1 MSKVLKA
8 AGQVLAI
15 VALIPG
21 PQQPFVAAAAAVV
34 NVAAVLTA
42 KKPQVSGQAT
52 TWRADPGAP
61 STITFGR
68 TLVGG
73 DIRYKKAHDKNNR
86 YDTLVVVLS
95 GCGPIQ
101 SIDATYADKRVVNFT
116 GMAAQ
121 APWLDRMWQDTQLG
135 ACPEAAQL
143 STGVGTPPGWT
154 SAHKLSGYAAAML
167 TFTYHAKGDNPT
179 TTLPQMGWL
188 GHWVKGYDP
197 REDST
202 YPGGSGSQRWDD
214 ETTWE
219 WTENPF
225 ILALTYA
232 IGWHQ
237 GLGNVR
243 VGGVGMPIEA
253 IDLAAFVEAAN
264 VADLNGWKAGGQV
277 TTSDDKWETM
287 KALCQ
292 AGSGEPVRY
301 GAVLSCIVNSPKIS
315 IATISLSDLIG
326 EASITTAQTRRERV
340 NGIIP
345 RYRSEDHFWEVV
357 PASCIRNSTYL
368 AEDGGKERTR
378 EITYPLVQ
386 CAAGE
391 QPAQAAQLA
400 AYDVANAREASPI
413 VLPLKL
419 RWLGYRSGDCLTIED
434 TPAFGYLAG
443 KDVLVMKRQL
453 HAESG
458 TVPLTMRTETAAK
471 HTWALSQTGTAAPT
485 TDLPEPPDL
494 DAPEGDEWDLTGT
507 AIDGDGSVIPALVF
521 DGATDDGT
529 PLAVIFSYYQGSEAP
544 VDEADWLLSGS
555 MPPSVTQHTVTSVG
569 AGLPYMGSV
578 QYLFDI
584 GISDRLVLGPVTTGE
599 LLSGGEVGE
608 LLTDGGELVT
618 DGGEFVAEG

>member
-1 MSKVLKA
+1 LKI
-8 AGQVLAI
+8 AGQVLA
-15 VALIPG
+15 VAALIPG
-21 PQQPFVAAAAAVV
+21 PQQPFVMAAAAVV

-42 KKPQVSGQAT
+42 KKPVVSGQAT
-52 TWRADPGAP
+52 TWRADPSAP
-61 STITFGR
+61 GTITFGR

-73 DIRYKKAHDKNNR
+73 DIRYKKAHGKNNV

-101 SIDATYADKRVVNFT
+101 SIDATYADKKIVTFSGT
-116 GMAAQ
+116 AAQ
-121 APWLDRMWQDTQLG
+121 APWLDRMWQASQLG
-135 ACPEAAQL
+135 LCPEAAQL
-143 STGVGTPPGWT
+143 SNGVGTPPDWT
-154 SAHKLSGYAAAML
+154 SAHKLSGYAAVMV
-167 TFTYHAKGDNPT
+167 TFTYYAKGDNPT
-179 TTLPQMGWL
+179 TTLPAMGWL

-202 YPGGSGSQRWDD
+202 YPGGSGTQRWDD

-219 WTENPF
+219 WSENPF

-237 GLGNVR
+237 GAGNVR
-243 VGGVGMPIEA
+243 VGGVGMSIDA
-253 IDLAAFVEAAN
+253 IDVAAFVEAAN
-264 VADLNGWKAGGQV
+264 VADLNGWTAGGQV

-301 GAVLSCIVNSPKIS
+301 GAVLSCIVNTPKIP

-326 EASITTAQTRRERV
+326 EAAITTAQTRRERV
-340 NGIIP
+340 NGIVP
-345 RYRSEDHFWEVV
+345 RYRSEDHYWEVV

-378 EITYPLVQ
+378 EVSYPLVQ
-386 CAAGE
+386 CVAGE

-400 AYDVANAREASPI
+400 AYDIANAREASAS
-413 VLPLKL
+413 LPLKL

-434 TPAFGYLAG
+434 TPEFGYLAG

-458 TVPLTMRTETAAK
+458 TVPLTVRTETAAK
-471 HTWALSQTGTAAPT
+471 HAWALGQTGTAAPT
-485 TDLPEPPDL
+485 TELPEPPEL
-494 DAPEGDEWDLTGT
+494 EAPEVSEWSLSGT
-507 AIDGDGSVIPALVF
+507 TIDGDGSVIPALVF
-521 DGATDDGT
+521 EGETDDGT
-529 PLAVIFSYYQGSEAP
+529 PQAIRFSYYQGGTAP
-544 VDEADWLLSGS
+544 VDDADWILSAS
-555 MPPSVTQHTVTSVG
+555 LPSSAEQHIVTSVG

-578 QYLFDI
+578 QYAFDI
-584 GISDRLVLGPVTTGE
+584 GVSARLVLGPVTTGE
-599 LLSGGEVGE
+599 LLSGGEAGE
-608 LLTDGGELVT
+608 LLTVGGELLT
-618 DGGEFVAEG
+618 LGGEFISLG